1 MNEELEQIL
10 NQKIL
15 ELKEIV
21 TKYGKQLYGDNL
33 QFERIELEEEI
44 IEHFISGEKERKIE
58 LYAKTNK
65 GYFDVKKSY
74 PIEENKNER

>member
-65 GYFDVKKSY
+65 GYFDVKMSY